1 MPFDIMSITL
11 QNIMLSNNKT
21 KGEAMDSSKNN
32 AKSKMF
38 QDALVNEKDFLKEII
53 QDYCQS
59 LLEEQMRQHIG
70 AEKYQRT
77 IERSGHRNG
86 YKPRT
91 LKTRVGTLN
100 LLVPQDR
107 EGNFSTSLFS
117 RYQRSEKA
125 LVIALMEMYIKG
137 ISTRKVSAI
146 TERLC
151 GTSYSSSTISSLTS
165 KLDGQIKAWKTRP
178 LKKKYP
184 YLLADTTYIKSR
196 VEDSVLSQGVVIIAG
211 IDEDG
216 YREILSVEVINT
228 ETFESYDRIFKSLRQ
243 RGLSGLKLVVSD
255 DNKGLV
261 KAVNKNFMGIF
272 WQRCTFHFIRN
283 VLDIVPRAKRKYLA
297 EDLKTVFSCS
307 TKKDALKIA
316 AGISDRYSKYERM
329 EDMLAVDILDALT
342 FMDFPVEHK
351 RRIRTTNLL
360 ERLNGEIKRRT
371 KVVRIFPNNR
381 SAGRLISAIA
391 IEQNEEWLSGRKYL
405 DMDCLKDYRL
415 PGSDTADKVLVAL
428 K

>member
-1 MPFDIMSITL
+1 
-11 QNIMLSNNKT
+11 
-21 KGEAMDSSKNN
+21 MDSNKNN

-38 QDALVNEKDFLKEII
+38 QDSLVNEKDFLKEII
-53 QDYCQS
+53 QDYCQD

-70 AEKYQRT
+70 AKKYQRA
-77 IERSGHRNG
+77 EDRSGHRNG

-91 LKTRVGTLN
+91 LRTRVGTLN
-100 LLVPQDR
+100 LLIPQDR
-107 EGNFSTSLFS
+107 EGNFSTNLFS

-125 LVIALMEMYIKG
+125 IVAALMEMYIKG
-137 ISTRKVSAI
+137 VSTRKVSAI
-146 TERLC
+146 TEKLC
-151 GTSYSSSTISSLTS
+151 GTSFSSSTVSAISS
-165 KLDGQIKAWKTRP
+165 KLDVQIKAWKMRP

-196 VEDSVLSQGVVIIAG
+196 IEDSVLSQGAVIIAG

-261 KAVNKNFMGIF
+261 KAVSKNFMGIF
-272 WQRCTFHFIRN
+272 WQRCTFHFMKN

-297 EDLKTVFSCS
+297 EDLKAVFSCS
-307 TKKDALKIA
+307 LKKDALRLA
-316 AGISDRYSKYERM
+316 AEISKKYSKYERM
-329 EDMLAVDILDALT
+329 EDMLTIDILDALT
-342 FMDFPVEHK
+342 FMDFPVEHR
-351 RRIRTTNLL
+351 RRIKTTNLL

-371 KVVRIFPNNR
+371 NVIRIFPNNR
-381 SAGRLISAIA
+381 SAGRLICAIA

-405 DMDCLKDYRL
+405 DMDCLKNYKL
-415 PGSDTADKVLVAL
+415 PGSDTKDKVLVAL